1 MTTALADV
9 DFINISKEELAAKL
23 QAKSNDLILI
33 DMPEKFARQDFDK
46 RIRAISIIQASCS
59 EKTGCGYG

>member
-33 DMPEKFARQDFDK
+33 DMPEKYARQDFDK
-46 RIRAISIIQASCS
+46 RIRAISIIQAV
-59 EKTGCGYG
+59 KRQGAGMGM

>member
-33 DMPEKFARQDFDK
+33 DMPEKYARQDFAK
-46 RIRAISIIQASCS
+46 RIRAISIIQAVKRQGAGMG
-59 EKTGCGYG
+59 E